1 MKKLLKY
8 TLSFVLAFMA
18 VLMGSLYIYYKYK
31 IFEPTG
37 SFDHLLEHYPED
49 LILKLGGRLR
59 RPKKRLQHF
68 LNFPLEKK
76 ESAIRI
82 GAFGDSY
89 TFGDEVR
96 KKSSYPYYLQQLFN
110 EHYPNQNIEVLNF
123 GMSGAGFQEQ
133 FFLWE
138 KYAKLYKLDYILLGP
153 RGFYSHRDVVFVKI
167 WDKNLPPRSR
177 FILTQ
182 NNQLREVYIKG
193 KSPQERYKNYYRF
206 FPTWTALRYDKVAF
220 RAWEILIPSLRNKIK
235 NPFYYQKISDEQEVF
250 QINKILLEKVN
261 GKYNKKILFLTDSQ
275 KTYEIYFSIK
285 DLYNLNHILNI
296 SNFYRVFYHKS
307 SLGNEFI
314 ANVYFQALRGKTN
327 ISLPLIKCY
336 FLKFKVQNSFS
347 PVDNT
352 IDKDQINSMAFIK
365 TIQITDEGGAILYN
379 LRPNQV
385 EHYYIYK
392 GDYFDYGANTK
403 SFIAL
408 TNKDNFMRAP
418 FIPLN
423 RQLKEGMSIYL
434 DKQNKIKLGEI
445 KSLDTYNKF
454 FVFYSDDMIVSV
466 KEYYDS
472 YSSYFS
478 LKDSKIKKAIMRS
491 KKKELFIENHK
502 LGDLVFE
509 NNWEGQ
515 KLLKIV
521 PEIGIQNT
529 FLMMGPQ
536 KHTRE
541 QDFPKEF
548 PVYIKYYTD
557 KGKSFK
563 SLIPDWH
570 CKKELKEIQLDLPN
584 FEPLELE

>member
-1 MKKLLKY
+1 MKSLLKY
-8 TLSFVLAFMA
+8 TLSFILFFITI
-18 VLMGSLYIYYKYK
+18 LTGSLYIYYKYK
-31 IFEPTG
+31 VFKPIGGFHYLSEY
-37 SFDHLLEHYPED
+37 YPED
-49 LILKLGGRLR
+49 FILKLGGRLR
-59 RPKKRLQHF
+59 RPEERLQHF

-76 ESAIRI
+76 ESSIRI
-82 GAFGDSY
+82 GAFGDSH
-89 TFGDEVR
+89 TFGEEVG

-110 EHYPNQNIEVLNF
+110 RNYPNQNIEVLNF
-123 GMSGAGFQEQ
+123 GMGGAGFQEQ

-153 RGFYSHRDVVFVKI
+153 RGFYSGRDVSFVKPF
-167 WDKNLPPRSR
+167 DKYLPPRSR
-177 FILTQ
+177 VILVG
-182 NNQLREVYIKG
+182 NNQLREVHIKG
-193 KSPQERYKNYYRF
+193 KSTQERYKNYYRF

-220 RAWEILIPSLRNKIK
+220 RAWERLIPNLKNKIK
-235 NPFYYQKISDEQEVF
+235 NPFYYKKISVEEEAF

-261 GKYNKKILFLTDSQ
+261 KKYNKKILFLTDFQ
-275 KTYEIYFSIK
+275 ETYEIYSSIK
-285 DLYNLNHILNI
+285 GLYNLNEIPNI
-296 SNFYRVFYHKS
+296 RSFYKVFSHKS

-314 ANVYFQALRGKTN
+314 ANVYFQALSDKAN
-327 ISLPLIKCY
+327 ISLPFIKCY
-336 FLKFKVQNSFS
+336 FLKSKAQGSFS
-347 PVDNT
+347 DNT
-352 IDKDQINSMAFIK
+352 INEDESNSMDFIK
-365 TIQITDEGGAILYN
+365 RIQITNKKGAILYN

-385 EHYYIYK
+385 EHDLVYK
-392 GDYFDYGANTK
+392 GDYFNYGGNTK
-403 SFIAL
+403 RFVTF
-408 TNKDNFMRAP
+408 TNKHEFMRGP
-418 FIPLN
+418 FIPVS

-445 KSLDTYNKF
+445 KSLDIYNKF
-454 FVFYSDDMIVSV
+454 FVFYSDDISVSV

-478 LKDSKIKKAIMRS
+478 LKDTKIKKAVMQS
-491 KKKELFIENHK
+491 KNKELFIENYK

-509 NNWEGQ
+509 NRYGDEY
-515 KLLKIV
+515 LKIV

-548 PVYIKYYTD
+548 PVYIKYYTG

-563 SLIPDWH
+563 SLIRDWR
-570 CKKELKEIQLDLPN
+570 CKKELKELQLDLPN